1 MNVDRYE
8 IHEQIGQGSTGVVYR
23 GHDPKLNR
31 DVAVKIF
38 TAAGDD
44 TAVRRRFAREARALA
59 SLNHPNVL
67 EIFDFGADDETLY
80 LVTELVPGADL
91 GRLVRERGP
100 LPEPALVAVALELCS
115 ALVHAHGR
123 GVIHRAL
130 KPENVLLARGRLVLT
145 DFGIVKGFGAG
156 QPLGEEGGRR
166 QTAVVGVPGYTAPEQ
181 LEQKALD
188 GRTDLFAF
196 GVLLYFLASRKLP
209 YEAENRD
216 ALLEVFRK
224 TRPEPLQRLRP
235 DVSMDVAN
243 LIHRCLQ
250 PIPNQRPESAERLRH
265 SFQRVLE
272 RRGQR
277 DARDLIA
284 HYERDALMT
293 GVAWAPVGFVEATGE
308 TPVPFRRTRRRH
320 RRLLVAVAL
329 ALVVGAGGLGAAVA
343 LGWRPE
349 LPRIVSRLLG
359 R

>member
-1 MNVDRYE
+1 V
-8 IHEQIGQGSTGVVYR
+8 
-23 GHDPKLNR
+23 
-31 DVAVKIF
+31 
-38 TAAGDD
+38 
-44 TAVRRRFAREARALA
+44 
-59 SLNHPNVL
+59 
-67 EIFDFGADDETLY
+67 
-80 LVTELVPGADL
+80 DL
-91 GRLVRERGP
+91 GRFVRERGP

-156 QPLGEEGGRR
+156 QPLGEEGARR

-196 GVLLYFLASRKLP
+196 GALLYFLATRKLP
-209 YEAENRD
+209 YEADNRD

-224 TRPEPLQRLRP
+224 GKPEPLGRLRP
-235 DVSMDVAN
+235 DLSMDVTN
-243 LIHRCLQ
+243 LVHRCLE
-250 PIPNQRPESAERLRH
+250 PNPDRRPESADRLRH

-277 DARDLIA
+277 DARELLA
-284 HYERDALMT
+284 LYERDALMT

-308 TPVPFRRTRRRH
+308 TPLPFRRSRRR
-320 RRLLVAVAL
+320 RRRVVMAAGLALLAVAL
-329 ALVVGAGGLGAAVA
+329 ALGAAAA

-349 LPRIVSRLLG
+349 LPRAVTRLLG